1 MLILIMGTQIIKKSG
16 IYLKILSTRRVT
28 QSKVQSEDLQ
38 IFITLV
44 FTDLQIEVC
53 AA

>member
-1 MLILIMGTQIIKKSG
+1 MLVLIMGKQIIQKFR

-28 QSKVQSEDLQ
+28 QSKVQFEDLQ

-44 FTDLQIEVC
+44 FTDLQIQVC